1 MTMVRYFLTSSLV
14 VLLSIGAWGCNQAV
28 DTPTVPSSTQSAP
41 VATTN
46 KPSASASESIKFK
59 QENGTEAFV
68 LKLMPDGAKL
78 VDATNKELARLN
90 VDSQQKIKI
99 KNAADQ
105 VLGYVVPENDYWKLK
120 NADQSQELYVMR
132 RQADG
137 DYKLE
142 TGTNQPIYR
151 IKARD
156 YGFEIETPEK
166 QSLYK
171 VKVKE
176 GKVSLRNAN
185 DQTVLSTKSN
195 LAPIAIA
202 PFGFDQLSREQQAA
216 LAYAL
221 NQAGGQ

>member
-1 MTMVRYFLTSSLV
+1 MSIIRSFLTSCLV
-14 VLLSIGAWGCNQAV
+14 ILLSISVGSCNKAV
-28 DTPTVPSSTQSAP
+28 DTPQTSSTQSTP
-41 VATTN
+41 VAATSE
-46 KPSASASESIKFK
+46 PSTSTSESIKFK
-59 QENGTEAFV
+59 QEDGAEAFV
-68 LKLMPDGAKL
+68 LRFMPDGAKL
-78 VDATNKELARLN
+78 VNGKNQELVRLN
-90 VDSQQKIKI
+90 VDGQQKIKI
-99 KNAADQ
+99 KNATDQ

-120 NADQSQELYVMR
+120 NSDQSQELYVVR
-132 RQADG
+132 RQNDG

-142 TGTNQPIYR
+142 TGTNQLVYR
-151 IKARD
+151 IKVRD
-156 YGFEIETPEK
+156 YGFEIETPQK

-176 GKVSLRNAN
+176 GKVSLRNAS

-202 PFGFDQLSREQQAA
+202 PFGFDKLSQEQQVA

>member
-1 MTMVRYFLTSSLV
+1 MDMIRCVLTSSLV
-14 VLLSIGAWGCNQAV
+14 VLLLVGNWGCNKAV
-28 DTPTVPSSTQSAP
+28 DPPTVASSPESAP
-41 VATTN
+41 VATAS
-46 KPSASASESIKFK
+46 KPATSASESIKFK

-68 LKLMPDGAKL
+68 LKFMPDGAKL
-78 VDATNKELARLN
+78 VDGKNQELARFN
-90 VDSQQKIKI
+90 VDSQRKVKI

-105 VLGYVVPENDYWKLK
+105 VLGYVVPENGYWKLE
-120 NADQSQELYVMR
+120 NSDQSQELYVMR

-142 TGTNQPIYR
+142 TGKNQPVYR

-156 YGFEIETPEK
+156 YGFEIETPQK

-176 GKVSLRNAN
+176 GKTSLRNAN

>member
-1 MTMVRYFLTSSLV
+1 MNIIRSLLTSSLV
-14 VLLSIGAWGCNQAV
+14 IFLSISIGSCNQAV
-28 DTPTVPSSTQSAP
+28 DTPQTSSTQSTP
-41 VATTN
+41 VAATSQS
-46 KPSASASESIKFK
+46 SASTSESIKFK

-68 LKLMPDGAKL
+68 LRFMPDGAKL
-78 VDATNKELARLN
+78 VDSQNRELARLN
-90 VDSQQKIKI
+90 VDLQQKIKI
-99 KNAADQ
+99 KNSADQ

-120 NADQSQELYVMR
+120 NPDQSQKLYVVR
-132 RQADG
+132 RQTDG

-142 TGTNQPIYR
+142 TGANQLVYR

-176 GKVSLRNAN
+176 CKISLRNAS

-202 PFGFDQLSREQQAA
+202 PFGFDKLSREQQVA

-221 NQAGGQ
+221 NQAGGR

>member
-1 MTMVRYFLTSSLV
+1 MNLFRSFLTSSLV
-14 VLLSIGAWGCNQAV
+14 VFLALGIWGCNKAV
-28 DTPTVPSSTQSAP
+28 DTPTASAPTQSAT
-41 VATTN
+41 VATAS

-59 QENGTEAFV
+59 QEDGAEAFV
-68 LKLMPDGAKL
+68 LKFMADGAKL
-78 VDATNKELARLN
+78 VDAKNQELARLN
-90 VDSQQKIKI
+90 VDNQQKIKI

-105 VLGYVVPENDYWKLK
+105 VLGYVVPEDDHWKLK
-120 NADQSQELYVMR
+120 NAEQSQELYVVR
-132 RQADG
+132 RQTDG

-142 TGTNQPIYR
+142 TGSNQLVYR

-156 YGFEIETPEK
+156 YGFEIETSQK

-176 GKVSLRNAN
+176 GKISLRNAN
-185 DQTVLSTKSN
+185 DQTILSTKSN

-202 PFGFDQLSREQQAA
+202 PFGFDNLSREQQVA